1 MLRRAR
7 DRNILIQFKKP
18 DGMPTNTC
26 EANKFRT
33 LRACP
38 NQNELYKKIRNSN
51 STTVLCYFFKS
62 SKIKMKPKLL

>member
-33 LRACP
+33 LRAC
-38 NQNELYKKIRNSN
+38 L
-51 STTVLCYFFKS
+51 
-62 SKIKMKPKLL
+62 IKMNYIKKSGILIPLPSYVTFLSLLK